1 MLDNR
6 ARGALG
12 LVNIQHDDDA
22 DDALMHRVSSS
33 ARLLRLKLNIQACE
47 PTTVPPINGLSG
59 KSDGFFRWLSSAASP
74 ATALPIVRRQS
85 GVQVI
90 GGGSS

>member
-22 DDALMHRVSSS
+22 DDALM
-33 ARLLRLKLNIQACE
+33 RLKLNIQACE